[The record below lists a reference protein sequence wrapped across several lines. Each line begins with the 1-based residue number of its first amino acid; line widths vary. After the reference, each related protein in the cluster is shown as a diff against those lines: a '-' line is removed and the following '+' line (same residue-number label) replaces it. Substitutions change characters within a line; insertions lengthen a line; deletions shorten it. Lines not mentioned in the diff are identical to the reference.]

1 MRAPA
6 NKRPTPKEIARIL
19 AIWALLVFAS
29 TMFIYMWFYIYCLL
43 LREPNKTRWHRK
55 MSQLWMGTFMILSG
69 IRFSVRGKH
78 HFDGLENAIVVCN
91 HNSMLD
97 IPVSFPFLPRANK
110 TIAKKSLSKV
120 PIFGWIYSIGTV
132 LVDRND
138 SKSRQASFDQKK
150 YVLNH
155 VLDMLIYPEGT
166 RNKTSAPL
174 KSFYDGA
181 FKVALETQTPIMP
194 ILFLDVYDRLNY
206 SSVFSPNPGKCRIV
220 YLEEVLV
227 DGLTMDDVKI
237 LKEKVYKKMEEGLI
251 KYKVSWIKR

>member
-1 MRAPA
+1 MIM
-6 NKRPTPKEIARIL
+6 KLLKSIVARFL
-19 AIWALLVFAS
+19 AFWALFMFAAS
-29 TMFIYMWFYIYCLL
+29 MFVYMWFYLYCLI
-43 LREPNKTRWHRK
+43 LREPEKTKWHRK
-55 MSQLWMGTFMILSG
+55 ISQLWMGTFMLLSG
-69 IRFSVRGKH
+69 IRFSVRGNH
-78 HFDGLENAIVVCN
+78 HFDGLENAVIVCN

-138 SKSRQASFDQKK
+138 SKSRQSSYNEMK

-155 VLDMLIYPEGT
+155 GLDMLLYPEGT

-181 FKVALETQTPIMP
+181 FKLAIETQKPIVPVVLLNSKKMLP
-194 ILFLDVYDRLNY
+194 AKPTMYFRPGKITMNILPPVYPQGHTINSLKQEVYDIMAAY
-206 SSVFSPNPGKCRIV
+206 
-220 YLEEVLV
+220 YLAN
-227 DGLTMDDVKI
+227 
-237 LKEKVYKKMEEGLI
+237 EK
-251 KYKVSWIKR
+251 

>member
-1 MRAPA
+1 MKLLKSIIGR
-6 NKRPTPKEIARIL
+6 TL
-19 AIWALLVFAS
+19 AFWALLMFAVS
-29 TMFIYMWFYIYCLL
+29 MFVYMWFYIYCLL

-138 SKSRQASFDQKK
+138 SKSRQASFDQMK

-155 VLDMLIYPEGT
+155 GLDMLIYPEGT

-181 FKVALETQTPIMP
+181 FKLSIETQKPIVPVVLLNSKKMLPAKPIMY
-194 ILFLDVYDRLNY
+194 FK
-206 SSVFSPNPGKCRIV
+206 PGKIIMNILPAV
-220 YLEEVLV
+220 YPQGHSIDSLKKTIYDIMANFYLEN
-227 DGLTMDDVKI
+227 
-237 LKEKVYKKMEEGLI
+237 EK
-251 KYKVSWIKR
+251 

>member
-1 MRAPA
+1 MAF
-6 NKRPTPKEIARIL
+6 
-19 AIWALLVFAS
+19 WALLMFAAS
-29 TMFIYMWFYIYCLL
+29 MFVYMWFYIYCLL

-138 SKSRQASFDQKK
+138 SKSRQASFDQMK

-155 VLDMLIYPEGT
+155 GLDMLIYPEGT

-181 FKVALETQTPIMP
+181 FKLSIETQKPIVPVVLLNSKKMLPAKPIMYFKP
-194 ILFLDVYDRLNY
+194 GKIIMNILPAVYPQGHSIDSLKKTVYDIMAN
-206 SSVFSPNPGKCRIV
+206 F
-220 YLEEVLV
+220 YLEN
-227 DGLTMDDVKI
+227 
-237 LKEKVYKKMEEGLI
+237 EK
-251 KYKVSWIKR
+251 

>member
-1 MRAPA
+1 MKLLKSIIGR
-6 NKRPTPKEIARIL
+6 TL
-19 AIWALLVFAS
+19 AFWALLMFAVS
-29 TMFIYMWFYIYCLL
+29 MFVYMWLYIYCLL

-138 SKSRQASFDQKK
+138 SKSRQASFDQMK

-155 VLDMLIYPEGT
+155 GLDMLIYPEGT

-181 FKVALETQTPIMP
+181 FKLSIETQKPIVPVVLLNSKKMLPAKPIMYFKP
-194 ILFLDVYDRLNY
+194 GKIIMNILPAVYPQGHSIDSLKKTVYDIMAN
-206 SSVFSPNPGKCRIV
+206 F
-220 YLEEVLV
+220 YLEN
-227 DGLTMDDVKI
+227 
-237 LKEKVYKKMEEGLI
+237 EK
-251 KYKVSWIKR
+251 

>member
-1 MRAPA
+1 MKLLKSIIGR
-6 NKRPTPKEIARIL
+6 TL
-19 AIWALLVFAS
+19 AFWALLMFAAS
-29 TMFIYMWFYIYCLL
+29 MFVYMWFYIYCLL

-78 HFDGLENAIVVCN
+78 HFDGLENVIVVCN

-138 SKSRQASFDQKK
+138 SKSRQASFDQMK

-155 VLDMLIYPEGT
+155 GLDMLIYPEGT

-181 FKVALETQTPIMP
+181 FKLSIETQKPIVPVVLLNSKKMLPAKPIMY
-194 ILFLDVYDRLNY
+194 FK
-206 SSVFSPNPGKCRIV
+206 PGKIIMNILPAV
-220 YLEEVLV
+220 YPQGHSIDSLKKTIYDIMANFYLEN
-227 DGLTMDDVKI
+227 
-237 LKEKVYKKMEEGLI
+237 EK
-251 KYKVSWIKR
+251 

>member
-1 MRAPA
+1 MKLLKSIIGR
-6 NKRPTPKEIARIL
+6 TL
-19 AIWALLVFAS
+19 AFWALLMFATS
-29 TMFIYMWFYIYCLL
+29 MFVYMWFYIYCLL

-55 MSQLWMGTFMILSG
+55 MSQVWMGTFMILSG

-138 SKSRQASFDQKK
+138 SKSRQASFDQMK

-155 VLDMLIYPEGT
+155 GLDMLIYPEGT

-181 FKVALETQTPIMP
+181 FKLSIETQKPIVPVVLLNSKKMLPAKPIMYFKTGKIIMNVLP
-194 ILFLDVYDRLNY
+194 AVYPQGHSIDSLKKTVYDIMANY
-206 SSVFSPNPGKCRIV
+206 
-220 YLEEVLV
+220 YLEN
-227 DGLTMDDVKI
+227 
-237 LKEKVYKKMEEGLI
+237 EK
-251 KYKVSWIKR
+251 

>member
-1 MRAPA
+1 MKLLKSIIGR
-6 NKRPTPKEIARIL
+6 TL
-19 AIWALLVFAS
+19 AFWALLMFATS
-29 TMFIYMWFYIYCLL
+29 MFVYMWFYIYCLL
-43 LREPNKTRWHRK
+43 FREPNKTRWHRK
-55 MSQLWMGTFMILSG
+55 MSQVWMGTFMILSG

-138 SKSRQASFDQKK
+138 SKSRQASFDQMK

-155 VLDMLIYPEGT
+155 GLDMLIYPEGT

-181 FKVALETQTPIMP
+181 FKLSIETQKPIVPVVLLNSKKMLPAKPIMYFKP
-194 ILFLDVYDRLNY
+194 GKIIMNILPAVNPQGHSIDSLKKTVYDIMANY
-206 SSVFSPNPGKCRIV
+206 
-220 YLEEVLV
+220 YLEN
-227 DGLTMDDVKI
+227 
-237 LKEKVYKKMEEGLI
+237 EK
-251 KYKVSWIKR
+251 

>member
-1 MRAPA
+1 MKLLKSIIGR
-6 NKRPTPKEIARIL
+6 TL
-19 AIWALLVFAS
+19 AFWALLMFATS
-29 TMFIYMWFYIYCLL
+29 MFVYMWFYIYCLL

-55 MSQLWMGTFMILSG
+55 MSQVWMGTFMILSG

-138 SKSRQASFDQKK
+138 SKSRQASFDQMK

-155 VLDMLIYPEGT
+155 GLDMLIYPEGT

-181 FKVALETQTPIMP
+181 FKLSIETQKPIVPVVLLNSKKMLPAKPIMYFKTGKIIMN
-194 ILFLDVYDRLNY
+194 ILPAVYPQGHSIDSLKKTVYDIMANY
-206 SSVFSPNPGKCRIV
+206 
-220 YLEEVLV
+220 YLEN
-227 DGLTMDDVKI
+227 
-237 LKEKVYKKMEEGLI
+237 EK
-251 KYKVSWIKR
+251 

>member
-1 MRAPA
+1 MKLLKSIIGR
-6 NKRPTPKEIARIL
+6 TL
-19 AIWALLVFAS
+19 AFWALLMFAVS
-29 TMFIYMWFYIYCLL
+29 MFVYMWFYIYCLL

-132 LVDRND
+132 LLDRND
-138 SKSRQASFDQKK
+138 SKSRQASFDQMK

-155 VLDMLIYPEGT
+155 GLDMLIYPEGT

-181 FKVALETQTPIMP
+181 FKLSIETQKPIVPVVLLNSKKMLPAKPIMYFKP
-194 ILFLDVYDRLNY
+194 GKIIMNILPAVYPQGHSIDSLKKTVYDIMAN
-206 SSVFSPNPGKCRIV
+206 F
-220 YLEEVLV
+220 YLEN
-227 DGLTMDDVKI
+227 
-237 LKEKVYKKMEEGLI
+237 EK
-251 KYKVSWIKR
+251 

>member
-1 MRAPA
+1 MKLLKSIIGR
-6 NKRPTPKEIARIL
+6 TL
-19 AIWALLVFAS
+19 AFWALLMFATS
-29 TMFIYMWFYIYCLL
+29 MFVYMWFYIYCLL

-138 SKSRQASFDQKK
+138 SKSRQASFDQMK

-155 VLDMLIYPEGT
+155 GLDMLIYPEGT

-181 FKVALETQTPIMP
+181 FKLSIETQKPIVPVVLLNSKKMLPAKPIMYFKP
-194 ILFLDVYDRLNY
+194 GKIIMNILPAVYPQGHSIDSLKKTVYDIMAN
-206 SSVFSPNPGKCRIV
+206 F
-220 YLEEVLV
+220 YLEN
-227 DGLTMDDVKI
+227 
-237 LKEKVYKKMEEGLI
+237 EK
-251 KYKVSWIKR
+251 

>member
-1 MRAPA
+1 MKLLKSIIGR
-6 NKRPTPKEIARIL
+6 TL
-19 AIWALLVFAS
+19 AFWALLMFAAS
-29 TMFIYMWFYIYCLL
+29 MFVYMWFYIYCLL

-138 SKSRQASFDQKK
+138 SKSRQASFDQMK

-155 VLDMLIYPEGT
+155 GLDMLIYPEGT
-166 RNKTSAPL
+166 RNKTSASL

-181 FKVALETQTPIMP
+181 FKLSIETQKPIVPVVLLNSKKMLPAKPIMYFKP
-194 ILFLDVYDRLNY
+194 GKIIMNILPAVYPQGHSIDSLKKTVYDIMAN
-206 SSVFSPNPGKCRIV
+206 F
-220 YLEEVLV
+220 YLEN
-227 DGLTMDDVKI
+227 
-237 LKEKVYKKMEEGLI
+237 EK
-251 KYKVSWIKR
+251 

>member
-1 MRAPA
+1 MKLLKSIIGR
-6 NKRPTPKEIARIL
+6 TL
-19 AIWALLVFAS
+19 AFWALLMFATS
-29 TMFIYMWFYIYCLL
+29 MFVYMWFYIYCLL

-55 MSQLWMGTFMILSG
+55 MSQVWMGTFMILSG

-138 SKSRQASFDQKK
+138 SKSRQASFDQMK

-155 VLDMLIYPEGT
+155 GLDMLIYPEGT

-181 FKVALETQTPIMP
+181 FKLSIETQKPIVPVVLLNSKKMLPAKPIMYFKP
-194 ILFLDVYDRLNY
+194 GKIIMNILPAVYPQGHSIDSLKKTVYDIMANY
-206 SSVFSPNPGKCRIV
+206 
-220 YLEEVLV
+220 YLEN
-227 DGLTMDDVKI
+227 
-237 LKEKVYKKMEEGLI
+237 EK
-251 KYKVSWIKR
+251 

>member
-1 MRAPA
+1 MKLLKSIIGR
-6 NKRPTPKEIARIL
+6 TL
-19 AIWALLVFAS
+19 AFWALLMFAAS
-29 TMFIYMWFYIYCLL
+29 MFVYMWFYIYCLL

-138 SKSRQASFDQKK
+138 SKSRQASFDQMK

-155 VLDMLIYPEGT
+155 GLDMLIYPEGT

-181 FKVALETQTPIMP
+181 FKLAVDTQKPIIPVVLLNTKKILPAYPIMC
-194 ILFLDVYDRLNY
+194 FK
-206 SSVFSPNPGKCRIV
+206 PGKIQMDILAPISCEGHTV
-220 YLEEVLV
+220 QSLKQLAF
-227 DGLTMDDVKI
+227 DTMSAH
-237 LKEKVYKKMEEGLI
+237 YKTHNPA
-251 KYKVSWIKR
+251 

>member
-1 MRAPA
+1 MKLLKSIIGR
-6 NKRPTPKEIARIL
+6 TL
-19 AIWALLVFAS
+19 AFWALLMFATS
-29 TMFIYMWFYIYCLL
+29 MFVYMWFYIYCLL

-138 SKSRQASFDQKK
+138 SKSRQASFDQMK

-155 VLDMLIYPEGT
+155 GLDMLIYPEGT

-181 FKVALETQTPIMP
+181 FKLSIETQKPIVPVVLLNSKKMLPAKPIMYFKP
-194 ILFLDVYDRLNY
+194 GKIIMNILPAVYPQGHSIDSLKKTVYDIMANY
-206 SSVFSPNPGKCRIV
+206 
-220 YLEEVLV
+220 YLEN
-227 DGLTMDDVKI
+227 
-237 LKEKVYKKMEEGLI
+237 EK
-251 KYKVSWIKR
+251 

>member
-1 MRAPA
+1 MKLLKSIIGR
-6 NKRPTPKEIARIL
+6 TL
-19 AIWALLVFAS
+19 AFWALLMFAAS
-29 TMFIYMWFYIYCLL
+29 MFVYMWFYIYCLL

-138 SKSRQASFDQKK
+138 SKSRQASFDQMK

-155 VLDMLIYPEGT
+155 GLDMLIYPEGT

-181 FKVALETQTPIMP
+181 FKLSIETQKPIVPVVLLNSKKMLPAKPIMY
-194 ILFLDVYDRLNY
+194 FK
-206 SSVFSPNPGKCRIV
+206 PGKIIMNILPAV
-220 YLEEVLV
+220 YPQGHSIDSLKKTIYDIMANFYLEN
-227 DGLTMDDVKI
+227 
-237 LKEKVYKKMEEGLI
+237 EK
-251 KYKVSWIKR
+251 

>member
-1 MRAPA
+1 MKLLKSIIGR
-6 NKRPTPKEIARIL
+6 TL
-19 AIWALLVFAS
+19 AFWALLMFATS
-29 TMFIYMWFYIYCLL
+29 MFVYMWFYIYCLL

-55 MSQLWMGTFMILSG
+55 MSQVWMGTFMILSG

-138 SKSRQASFDQKK
+138 SKSRQASFDQMK

-155 VLDMLIYPEGT
+155 GLDMLIYPEGT

-181 FKVALETQTPIMP
+181 FKLSIETQKPIVPVVLLNSKKMLPAKPIMYFKTGKIIIN
-194 ILFLDVYDRLNY
+194 ILPAVYPQGHSIDSLKKTVYDIMANY
-206 SSVFSPNPGKCRIV
+206 
-220 YLEEVLV
+220 YLEN
-227 DGLTMDDVKI
+227 
-237 LKEKVYKKMEEGLI
+237 EK
-251 KYKVSWIKR
+251 

>member
-1 MRAPA
+1 MKLLKSIIGR
-6 NKRPTPKEIARIL
+6 TL
-19 AIWALLVFAS
+19 AFWALLMFAAS
-29 TMFIYMWFYIYCLL
+29 MFVYMWFYIYCLL

-138 SKSRQASFDQKK
+138 SKSRQASFDQMK

-155 VLDMLIYPEGT
+155 GLDMLIYPEGT

-181 FKVALETQTPIMP
+181 FKLSIETQKPIVPVVLLNSKKMLPAKPIMYFKP
-194 ILFLDVYDRLNY
+194 GKIIMNILTAVYPQGHSIDSLKKTVYDIMAN
-206 SSVFSPNPGKCRIV
+206 F
-220 YLEEVLV
+220 YLEN
-227 DGLTMDDVKI
+227 
-237 LKEKVYKKMEEGLI
+237 EK
-251 KYKVSWIKR
+251 

>member
-1 MRAPA
+1 MKLLKSIIGR
-6 NKRPTPKEIARIL
+6 TL
-19 AIWALLVFAS
+19 AFWALLMFAAS
-29 TMFIYMWFYIYCLL
+29 MFVYMWFYIYCLL

-138 SKSRQASFDQKK
+138 SKSRQASFDQMK

-155 VLDMLIYPEGT
+155 GLDMLIYPEGT

-181 FKVALETQTPIMP
+181 FKLSIETQKPIVPVVLLNSKKMLPAKPIMYFKP
-194 ILFLDVYDRLNY
+194 GKIIMNILPAVYPQGHSIDSLKKTVYDIMAN
-206 SSVFSPNPGKCRIV
+206 F
-220 YLEEVLV
+220 YLEN
-227 DGLTMDDVKI
+227 
-237 LKEKVYKKMEEGLI
+237 EK
-251 KYKVSWIKR
+251 

>member
-1 MRAPA
+1 MKLLKSIIGR
-6 NKRPTPKEIARIL
+6 TL
-19 AIWALLVFAS
+19 AFWALLMFATS
-29 TMFIYMWFYIYCLL
+29 MFVYMWFYIYCLL

-55 MSQLWMGTFMILSG
+55 MSQVWMGTFMILSG

-138 SKSRQASFDQKK
+138 SKSRQASFDQMK
-150 YVLNH
+150 YVINH
-155 VLDMLIYPEGT
+155 GLDMLIYPEGT

-181 FKVALETQTPIMP
+181 FKLSIETQKPIVPVVLLNSKKMLPAKPIMYFKP
-194 ILFLDVYDRLNY
+194 GKIIMNILPAVYPQGHSIDSLKKTVYDIMANY
-206 SSVFSPNPGKCRIV
+206 
-220 YLEEVLV
+220 YLEN
-227 DGLTMDDVKI
+227 
-237 LKEKVYKKMEEGLI
+237 EK
-251 KYKVSWIKR
+251 

>member
-1 MRAPA
+1 MKLLKSIIGR
-6 NKRPTPKEIARIL
+6 TL
-19 AIWALLVFAS
+19 AFWALLMFATS
-29 TMFIYMWFYIYCLL
+29 MFVYMWFYIYCLL

-55 MSQLWMGTFMILSG
+55 MSQVWMGTFMILSG

-138 SKSRQASFDQKK
+138 SKSRQASFDQMK

-155 VLDMLIYPEGT
+155 GLDMLIYPEGT

-181 FKVALETQTPIMP
+181 FKLSIETQKPIVPVVLLNSKKMLPAKPIMYFKP
-194 ILFLDVYDRLNY
+194 GKIIMNILPAVNPQGHSIDSLKKTVYDIMANY
-206 SSVFSPNPGKCRIV
+206 
-220 YLEEVLV
+220 YLEY
-227 DGLTMDDVKI
+227 
-237 LKEKVYKKMEEGLI
+237 EK
-251 KYKVSWIKR
+251 

>member
-1 MRAPA
+1 MKLLKSIIGR
-6 NKRPTPKEIARIL
+6 TL
-19 AIWALLVFAS
+19 AFWALLMFATS
-29 TMFIYMWFYIYCLL
+29 MFVYMWFYIYCLL

-55 MSQLWMGTFMILSG
+55 MSQVWMGTFMILSG

-138 SKSRQASFDQKK
+138 SKSRQASFDQMK

-155 VLDMLIYPEGT
+155 GLDMLIYPEGT

-181 FKVALETQTPIMP
+181 FKLSIETQKPIVPVVLLNSKKMVPAKPIMYFKP
-194 ILFLDVYDRLNY
+194 GKIIMNILPAVYPQGHSIDSLKKTVYDIMANY
-206 SSVFSPNPGKCRIV
+206 
-220 YLEEVLV
+220 YLEN
-227 DGLTMDDVKI
+227 
-237 LKEKVYKKMEEGLI
+237 EK
-251 KYKVSWIKR
+251 

>member
-1 MRAPA
+1 MIM
-6 NKRPTPKEIARIL
+6 KLLKSIVARFL
-19 AIWALLVFAS
+19 AFWALFMFAAS
-29 TMFIYMWFYIYCLL
+29 MFVYMWFYLYCLI
-43 LREPNKTRWHRK
+43 LREPEKTKWHRK
-55 MSQLWMGTFMILSG
+55 ISQLWMGTFMLLSG
-69 IRFSVRGKH
+69 IRFSVRGKN
-78 HFDGLENAIVVCN
+78 HFDGLENAVIVCN

-138 SKSRQASFDQKK
+138 SKSRQSSYNEMK

-155 VLDMLIYPEGT
+155 GLDMLLYPEGT

-181 FKVALETQTPIMP
+181 FKLAIETQKPIVPVVLLNSKKMLP
-194 ILFLDVYDRLNY
+194 AKPTMYFRPGKITMNILSPVYPQGHTINSLKQEVYDIMAAY
-206 SSVFSPNPGKCRIV
+206 
-220 YLEEVLV
+220 YLAN
-227 DGLTMDDVKI
+227 
-237 LKEKVYKKMEEGLI
+237 EK
-251 KYKVSWIKR
+251 